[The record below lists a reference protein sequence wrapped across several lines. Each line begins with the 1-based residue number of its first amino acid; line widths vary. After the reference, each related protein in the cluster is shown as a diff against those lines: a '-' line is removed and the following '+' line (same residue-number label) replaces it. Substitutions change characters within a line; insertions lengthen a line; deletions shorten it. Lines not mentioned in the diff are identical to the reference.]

1 MAVFTKDGLLT
12 YIDGDGNEYQLF
24 PVTQIKQ
31 VLGLVDA
38 LAGKAPEGFGL
49 GKTVAQHEL
58 NVDNAV
64 AMGWHQVKN
73 VIIPGFSDDADRWWD
88 VFVITNM
95 ENFSTHQFLFD
106 RYANFSTNGGS
117 YLHRSRADGGA
128 WGEWRWVDPPM
139 QLNWEYR
146 TSEHIANKSVYKRY
160 NGKTIEYRLDGET
173 EWKTFAEL
181 YGAAPV
187 GYGLGSVAG
196 ADKWNGDAN
205 ALTKQGWYR
214 LESGTTNG
222 VGASASVRV
231 DGYAETGLTQTAYT
245 RTGFVL
251 QRTCVDGTWG
261 EWEYVNPPMALGVE
275 YRTTERWNGK
285 AVYTKLIS
293 FGALPNT
300 ATGSISVGADELNV
314 ISLHGVSSN
323 GNYIYDIAT
332 MPGVSEFAYNY
343 WQGTVVIATT
353 ADKSGYKNTYIT
365 IKYTKD

>member
-73 VIIPGFSDDADRWWD
+73 VIIPGFSEDPDRWWD

-95 ENFSTHQFLFD
+95 DNFSTHQFIFD
-106 RYANFSTNGGS
+106 RYANFSTNGAS

-160 NGKTIEYRLDGET
+160 NGTTIEYRLDGET
-173 EWKTFAEL
+173 TWKTFAEL
-181 YGAAPV
+181 YGAAPA
-187 GYGLGSVAG
+187 GYGLGG
-196 ADKWNGDAN
+196 ACIDVDSWDN
-205 ALTKQGWYR
+205 ATENGWYR
-214 LESGTTNG
+214 SSGNAHING
-222 VGASASVRV
+222 RTYGHVTKHADNWIIQEAWQIDDVGNLIYKAVRSKIAGV
-231 DGYAETGLTQTAYT
+231 
-245 RTGFVL
+245 
-251 QRTCVDGTWG
+251 WKPW
-261 EWEYVNPPMALGVE
+261 EWDNPPMVPGVE
-275 YRTTERWNGK
+275 YRTTERWDGK
-285 AVYTKLIS
+285 AVYTKLID
-293 FGALPNT
+293 FGALPN
-300 ATGSISVGADELNV
+300 ATSKIINHGLGDITTLSISMFCTKSDWCFCLPGNTENEPSVLFSRDNIQV
-314 ISLHGVSSN
+314 ITTVDRS
-323 GNYIYDIAT
+323 
-332 MPGVSEFAYNY
+332 AYNGY
-343 WQGTVVIATT
+343 ATVR
-353 ADKSGYKNTYIT
+353 YLKN
-365 IKYTKD
+365 